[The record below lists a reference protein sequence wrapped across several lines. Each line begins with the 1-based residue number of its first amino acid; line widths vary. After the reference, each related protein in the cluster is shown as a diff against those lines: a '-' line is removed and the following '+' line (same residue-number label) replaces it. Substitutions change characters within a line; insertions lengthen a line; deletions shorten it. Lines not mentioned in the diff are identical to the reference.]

1 MAASKTKFDAYT
13 RRARYLPMLIVLAP
27 CSLLSTVLA
36 AKFSLAIGVLIGP
49 LMALGL
55 PYWLSQVGRDQ
66 GKRKEPDLFKLWGGK
81 PTTVR
86 LRHRDQ
92 TINVHT
98 KARYHTAGQRLLP
111 TLQFPAANDEAADPR
126 AADAIYEAFGDLLRD
141 RTRDARKF
149 PLVFEELTNY
159 GFRRNLWGWKSFA
172 VALSATV
179 LLLLGG
185 LLVLAF
191 RTGTAPTLPLIAAI
205 VLDAGLLGFW
215 LISINPSWVRIA
227 ADAYAERLLESS
239 SHFLQGS

>member
-1 MAASKTKFDAYT
+1 MAASKGKFDAYT
-13 RRARYLPMLIVLAP
+13 RRARYMPMLIVLAP

-55 PYWLSQVGRDQ
+55 PYWLSQAGRDQ
-66 GKRKEPDLFKLWGGK
+66 GKRKETDLFNLWGGK
-81 PTTVR
+81 PTTVK

-98 KARYHTAGQRLLP
+98 KARYHAAGQTLMP
-111 TLQFPAANDEAADPR
+111 TLPFPVAKDEAADPR

-141 RTRDARKF
+141 RTRDAKQF
-149 PLVFEELTNY
+149 PLVFEELMNY
-159 GFRRNLWGWKSFA
+159 GFRRNLWGWKPLG
-172 VALSATV
+172 VALSAMV

-185 LLVLAF
+185 LLFLAF
-191 RTGTAPTLPLIAAI
+191 SGGTAPTSLLIGAI
-205 VLDAGLLGFW
+205 VVDAGFLGFW
-215 LISINPSWVRIA
+215 LASVNPSWVRIA

-239 SHFLQGS
+239 SNLL